1 MYNDN
6 DNDND
11 LFGDFCSNDQLYGS
25 ENNPTTNNDNNPNAY
40 ITNYYDLNQDMSQ
53 SGDPFQATQ
62 ASS

>member
-40 ITNYYDLNQDMSQ
+40 NFSQ
-53 SGDPFQATQ
+53 MQSDQIKE
-62 ASS
+62 